1 MTGTAVQ
8 IINSLLKVAND
19 PTLYD
24 LTEHKD
30 KRTRSQNAYYWVL
43 LGQVARKLRIT
54 TTELHNRMLR
64 DVSIPEVFGGKVARL
79 LLPDTEE
86 TEQKALRSET
96 VHLKPTAQTVVL
108 GDGATYRTYALL
120 KGSHD
125 MNTDEMSA
133 LLDNLI
139 NEAKQIGVET
149 MRPHELEELRRMERE
164 KNAQK
169 HNTEFGR

>member
-1 MTGTAVQ
+1 MTGTAEQ
-8 IINSLLKVAND
+8 IICALVKVANE

-24 LTEHKD
+24 LTEHKE
-30 KRTRSQNAYYWVL
+30 KRTRSQNAYYWAL
-43 LGQVARKLRIT
+43 LGQVARKLKVT

-64 DVSIPEVFGGKVARL
+64 DASVPEVFGGKVARS
-79 LLPDTEE
+79 LLPDNEE

-96 VHLKPTAQTVVL
+96 LHLKPTSQTTVL
-108 GDGATYRTYALL
+108 RDGVTYRTYVLL

-125 MNTDEMSA
+125 MTTDEMSA

-149 MRPHELEELRRMERE
+149 MPPHELEALRRMERE
-164 KNAQK
+164 RDAQK
-169 HNTEFGR
+169 HNTEP